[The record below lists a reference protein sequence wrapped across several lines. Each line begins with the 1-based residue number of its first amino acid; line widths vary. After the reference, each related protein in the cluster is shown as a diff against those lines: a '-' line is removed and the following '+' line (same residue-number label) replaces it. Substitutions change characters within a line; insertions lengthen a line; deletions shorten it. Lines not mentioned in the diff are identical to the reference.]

1 MFLESLKKPD
11 KTGNPIAINNWVN
24 QEKGR
29 YLLKWTMKRFYWLQ
43 RGDAVTDYPTHQPL
57 DGVANDAINFFDSDP
72 QVHNLFWDDG
82 TQHRAPC
89 WQPLKGLLLG
99 AIGWSWLTTAG
110 LALDTSA
117 SQVGIDAR
125 RLHAPPYNLIG
136 RKIALGQVEIGRPA
150 QFGLD
155 KIMSAHRNLAVT
167 RVFFRNAPAESDAGV
182 DAHAHSVASIMIG
195 TDKALPGIA
204 PAARLYSSAVGVPE
218 EQRQDEECLT
228 AQHVALQ
235 NGGDV
240 RGINF
245 SFGEPL
251 QLDPRPDAVL
261 DGNALLTQCVD
272 WSARVHDV
280 VYAIAGNQGKGGIPI
295 PTDNF
300 NGINVAFTKRVGG
313 VFSQLDS
320 FNLGDPTA
328 SLSKRLIG
336 IETNVGPRRAIGLV
350 APGSNI
356 SFITL
361 DGTVTRSSGTSL
373 ATPHVTASI
382 ALLQEYGDRQLQTGQ
397 PHWSIDSRRH
407 EVMKA
412 VLLNAADKLRDT
424 GNGLRLGMSRTI
436 LDKNKRNWLDSDAYQ
451 DAAIPLNAQM
461 GTGQLNTFRAY
472 QQFSP
477 GQWEPQI
484 AVPPIGWDYR
494 TVAHDSATRSF
505 QDYRLAE
512 PLQKGSFV
520 ALTLV
525 WDRRVELKDT
535 NQNGQFDRGETF
547 RDRGLNNLDLHL
559 LPADADSLKQ
569 STCASSSAV
578 DSIEHIFCS
587 IPKTGSYKIRVSFQ
601 HQVHQATQPYALA
614 WWTVPSN

>member
-1 MFLESLKKPD
+1 M
-11 KTGNPIAINNWVN
+11 
-24 QEKGR
+24 
-29 YLLKWTMKRFYWLQ
+29 
-43 RGDAVTDYPTHQPL
+43 TDYPTHFQSL
-57 DGVANDAINFFDSDP
+57 DLAASNQVNMGQLDPPTDS
-72 QVHNLFWDDG
+72 
-82 TQHRAPC
+82 
-89 WQPLKGLLLG
+89 LLG
-99 AIGWSWLTTAG
+99 GISGKGCQNQSNRWNQFRWFLLGTLGLGWFAAPG

-117 SQVGIDAR
+117 DRVGIDAR

-155 KIMSAHRNLAVT
+155 KAISNSRSLAVT
-167 RVFFRNAPAESDAGV
+167 RVFFRDAPATSDEEV

-195 TDKALPGIA
+195 QDKAFPGIA
-204 PAARLYSSAVGVPE
+204 PAARLYSSAVGAPA

-280 VYAIAGNQGKGGIPI
+280 VYAIAGNQGKGGISI

-313 VFSQLDS
+313 LFSQIDS

-328 SLSKRLIG
+328 RLSKRLIG

-356 SFITL
+356 SFVAL
-361 DGTVTRSSGTSL
+361 EGNVMRSSGTSL

-382 ALLQEYGDRQLQTGQ
+382 ALLQE
-397 PHWSIDSRRH
+397 
-407 EVMKA
+407 
-412 VLLNAADKLRDT
+412 
-424 GNGLRLGMSRTI
+424 
-436 LDKNKRNWLDSDAYQ
+436 
-451 DAAIPLNAQM
+451 
-461 GTGQLNTFRAY
+461 
-472 QQFSP
+472 
-477 GQWEPQI
+477 
-484 AVPPIGWDYR
+484 
-494 TVAHDSATRSF
+494 
-505 QDYRLAE
+505 
-512 PLQKGSFV
+512 
-520 ALTLV
+520 
-525 WDRRVELKDT
+525 
-535 NQNGQFDRGETF
+535 
-547 RDRGLNNLDLHL
+547 
-559 LPADADSLKQ
+559 
-569 STCASSSAV
+569 
-578 DSIEHIFCS
+578 
-587 IPKTGSYKIRVSFQ
+587 
-601 HQVHQATQPYALA
+601 
-614 WWTVPSN
+614 